1 MSNSKSKKEIDA
13 EVAKTLAEAQQI
25 SAEIEKTKAE
35 TKKLEL
41 EQAKIA
47 LDLERVK
54 IYIVRTR
61 QFQQKLSSFQLHLFC
76 RMWIVNNDI
85 IYNIKTEF
93 LVVFGKIHNRSVSW
107 RSIVDFL

>member
-54 IYIVRTR
+54 IYNQEKEKKKIRRPPLVGGHQAARLT
-61 QFQQKLSSFQLHLFC
+61 FVVTLK
-76 RMWIVNNDI
+76 I
-85 IYNIKTEF
+85 IDTLI
-93 LVVFGKIHNRSVSW
+93 L
-107 RSIVDFL
+107 